1 MLFSEQSTE
10 NSVFAETSVVEQ
22 VLCEEEKLERFGDTR
37 NDREMQ
43 DAGRR
48 SQEENAAASEQS
60 TESSVFSEAS
70 LVELLSR
77 EEEIREQVVGRSSGQ
92 RAREGI
98 KKEEREMREAGSW
111 PQQGRTT

>member
-1 MLFSEQSTE
+1 M
-10 NSVFAETSVVEQ
+10 FAETSVVEQ
-22 VLCEEEKLERFGDTR
+22 VLCEEEKLERFGETR

-48 SQEENAAASEQS
+48 SQVENPAASEQS

-70 LVELLSR
+70 LVELLPR
-77 EEEIREQVVGRSSGQ
+77 EEERREQVVGRSSGQ

-98 KKEEREMREAGSW
+98 KKEG
-111 PQQGRTT
+111 